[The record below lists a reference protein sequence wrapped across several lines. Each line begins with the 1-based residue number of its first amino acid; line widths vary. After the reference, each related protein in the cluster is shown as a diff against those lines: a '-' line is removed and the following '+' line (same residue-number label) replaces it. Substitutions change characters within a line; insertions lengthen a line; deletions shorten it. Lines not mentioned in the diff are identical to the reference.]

1 MQSSSCVEYLSFSY
15 YFMFRYLHMQ
25 FLKASFW
32 VKNYVCPLG
41 SLFSYAYE
49 LATVFIDFNKI
60 AIIWIK

>member
-1 MQSSSCVEYLSFSY
+1 MK
-15 YFMFRYLHMQ
+15 
-25 FLKASFW
+25 FLKAFFW